1 MMSLR
6 ASATIIGLRD
16 PFAFSVGALNH
27 CTRALSGWNFTMRQ
41 ASWIMILQPARCP
54 SGKGPFLVALSRFH
68 PVSRSI
74 RHNGLQLC
82 DRVMFGTEAHAPKDR
97 LSPNQARKSVPADK
111 PSCSQEPPAF
121 VQIAAAGPARL
132 P

>member
-16 PFAFSVGALNH
+16 PFAFSVRCLNH
-27 CTRALSGWNFTMRQ
+27 FTRALSGWNFTMRQ
-41 ASWIMILQPARCP
+41 ASWIMILRTRTLPERER
-54 SGKGPFLVALSRFH
+54 PFSR
-68 PVSRSI
+68 R

-82 DRVMFGTEAHAPKDR
+82 DRVMFETEAHAPKDR
-97 LSPNQARKSVPADK
+97 LSPNQARKSVPANK
-111 PSCSQEPPAF
+111 PSCSQQPPAF
-121 VQIAAAGPARL
+121 VQIAAAEPARL

>member
-16 PFAFSVGALNH
+16 LFAFSVRCLNH

-41 ASWIMILQPARCP
+41 ASWIMILRTRVLPERER
-54 SGKGPFLVALSRFH
+54 PFPGALSRFH

-82 DRVMFGTEAHAPKDR
+82 DRVVFGTEAHAPKDR
-97 LSPNQARKSVPADK
+97 LSPNQARKFVPADK
-111 PSCSQEPPAF
+111 PSCSQEPPAS
-121 VQIAAAGPARL
+121 VQTAAAGPARS